1 MIELIILLSMAS
13 APGMCEDIRDILV
26 EDGSFR
32 VTEIRRIYNRCKR
45 YSEEEENKDKV
56 II

>member
-1 MIELIILLSMAS
+1 MIELIILLSMAK
-13 APGMCEDIRDILV
+13 APGMCEDIREVLV

-45 YSEEEENKDKV
+45 FAEEEEKKDK
-56 II
+56 

>member
-45 YSEEEENKDKV
+45 YSEEEENKDK
-56 II
+56 